1 MALLAE
7 IAPCL
12 IEFDINIKNMA
23 DRLTITL
30 LKWAGPGDASRFCEV
45 AD

>member
-12 IEFDINIKNMA
+12 IEFDINIKNVTQ
-23 DRLTITL
+23 RLAITHFE
-30 LKWAGPGDASRFCEV
+30 WAALEDAS
-45 AD
+45 

>member
-7 IAPCL
+7 IARYL

-23 DRLTITL
+23 DRLADIFL
-30 LKWAGPGDASRFCEV
+30 EWAGPGFRELAG
-45 AD
+45 